1 MHFEGRRPGRLFTTK
16 KNNKRHERNISP
28 ECRQHDPILCKQTPG
43 NDKVKENFKPIY
55 RQRVAE
61 VAVAQ
66 NFGIVQTSQELQ
78 KLLYTVHKLPGKSI
92 LNVRSVCP
100 VSPVCFVCPL

>member
-1 MHFEGRRPGRLFTTK
+1 MYLQCTLKGEGQDVCLQQK
-16 KNNKRHERNISP
+16 KTIKDTNEIFQP
-28 ECRQHDPILCKQTPG
+28 DDPILCKQTPG

-92 LNVRSVCP
+92 
-100 VSPVCFVCPL
+100 

>member
-1 MHFEGRRPGRLFTTK
+1 MYLQCTLKGEGQDVCLQQKTLKDTNEIFQPD
-16 KNNKRHERNISP
+16 
-28 ECRQHDPILCKQTPG
+28 DPIFCKQIPG

-66 NFGIVQTSQELQ
+66 NFGLVQTSQELR

-92 LNVRSVCP
+92 
-100 VSPVCFVCPL
+100 